1 MLINSSQT
9 ACKNSIY
16 FQVSKCKPG
25 EYERG
30 TYFCG
35 SCQTNS
41 LEAGPSTNSILGWV
55 SSGVRADITCVS
67 NLAKNKKIN
76 FSFCLTPPPPKLD

>member
-1 MLINSSQT
+1 MDLYVMFCRKVFKILFVCFLSPMYSVKVT
-9 ACKNSIY
+9 
-16 FQVSKCKPG
+16 KCKPG

-41 LEAGPSTNSILGWV
+41 LESGPSTNSIIGWV
-55 SSGVRADITCVS
+55 TAGVRI
-67 NLAKNKKIN
+67 
-76 FSFCLTPPPPKLD
+76 

>member
-1 MLINSSQT
+1 MFYIKYVWDLVCLFLRPMYSV
-9 ACKNSIY
+9 
-16 FQVSKCKPG
+16 QVTKCKPG

-41 LEAGPSTNSILGWV
+41 LESGPSTNSIIGWV
-55 SSGVRADITCVS
+55 TAGVRVLNILIFPSLVLL
-67 NLAKNKKIN
+67 NVQ
-76 FSFCLTPPPPKLD
+76 